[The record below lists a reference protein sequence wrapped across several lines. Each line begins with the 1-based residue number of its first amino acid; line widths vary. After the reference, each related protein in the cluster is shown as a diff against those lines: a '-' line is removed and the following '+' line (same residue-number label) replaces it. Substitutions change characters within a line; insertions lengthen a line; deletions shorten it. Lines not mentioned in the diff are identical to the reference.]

1 LRLDNFVKAATAR
14 VETVRVV
21 GTAMNPALWLV
32 GLVTPLALLLSF
44 LAGDSWLRPAM
55 FFVGVAP
62 PGLAMIAYFLFLFR
76 DPDRLQSEEYRI
88 RQRELIIYE
97 KGANAEIVNPARE
110 TPRVEH
116 LPRGFV
122 GGGDQ

>member
-1 LRLDNFVKAATAR
+1 LNIDNLVKAATAR
-14 VETVRVV
+14 VETVRVI

-32 GLVTPLALLLSF
+32 GIVSPLAFLLSVF
-44 LAGDSWLRPAM
+44 AGESWLRPAL
-55 FFVGVAP
+55 FVVGVVP
-62 PGLAMIAYFLFLFR
+62 LALAVIAYFLLLFR
-76 DPDRLQSEEYRI
+76 DPDRLQSEEYRL

-97 KGANAEIVNPARE
+97 KGANAEIVDPGRE

-122 GGGDQ
+122 DGDEQ